1 MIRKTITVLLSLV
14 AASSLLA
21 QHYPKAKSD
30 FSESLTEAYLAMQQG
45 LANDDLTAAHEAALF
60 YISAFQKSEADLN
73 VENLTQ
79 YAETI
84 ASAPDIS
91 KAREAFKPLSEQAKM
106 LFDYLSTG
114 EGRALYLVRC
124 GMAFGGQGA
133 EWIQDSQQVANPYYG
148 AKMKG
153 CGSVLRSIG
162 STDTAISADHSGC
175 DHGADASQS
184 CDHGSGGSCC
194 SK

>member
-1 MIRKTITVLLSLV
+1 MLTLV
-14 AASSLLA
+14 AASSLVA
-21 QHYPKAKSD
+21 QHHPKAKSD
-30 FSESLTEAYLAMQQG
+30 FSESLADAYLALQQG
-45 LANDDLTAAHEAALF
+45 LAQDDLTAAHEAALF

-73 VENLTQ
+73 VENLTRH
-79 YAETI
+79 AEAI

-91 KAREAFKPLSEQAKM
+91 RAREAFKPLSEQAKM

-133 EWIQDSQQVANPYYG
+133 EWVQDSQQVANPYYG
-148 AKMKG
+148 DRMKG
-153 CGSVLRSIG
+153 CGSVQRSIG
-162 STDTAISADHSGC
+162 SSDTPMPGNHSGC
-175 DHGADASQS
+175 DHSADSSQS
-184 CDHGSGGSCC
+184 CSQGSGSSSCC